1 MDDDAPDGEEPDHER
16 AGAGGGLAPRRF
28 DPLAP
33 GEVRPA
39 GWLAAQLETQAA
51 GLTGTLPEFW
61 PDLADNRWLGGAND
75 GWERGPYYADGLVPL
90 AFALDDDALRERA
103 ERWVEA
109 FLDGA
114 DGTGWIGPEEAAG
127 DYEPFDPWPRFVVLK
142 VLRQYADATGDERAV
157 DAVEGFCRYLHAAL
171 RNRPLF
177 SWGRFRWADLVV
189 TVDWL
194 YERTGE
200 AWLLDLAD
208 LAAEQGYDWTDH
220 FVDFRY
226 PRPQPADEHAL
237 ETHVVNN
244 AMGVKSPAV
253 RARRAAATTDA
264 GATGTEAVDRGVEAL
279 DEFHGQVTGAFSGD
293 EHLAGRSPVR
303 GTELCAVVEYLYS
316 LRYLLSVDGDPAY
329 ADRLERLAFNA
340 LPATLAPDASAHQYD
355 QQVNQVVCDVT
366 DRGWTN
372 DPDATLFGIA
382 PHYGCCTANLHQG
395 WPKVATGMAMATDD
409 GLAALVH
416 GPYEATVD
424 VGGDDGDGD
433 GERVTVRSRT
443 AYPFADE
450 VTFAFELDGPV
461 AFPFGVRVPSWAV
474 EPTVATPDGEER
486 VEPGTVH
493 VVERTFAD
501 GDEVTCTFPAA
512 VEAVRGQRGS
522 VALRRGPL
530 VFSHAPGEQWRR
542 VRGHPPDA
550 DYEVHPTTP
559 WRYALAV
566 DPADPGPDVE
576 VSRSTP
582 GDPPFAPDDPPVTL
596 RVPARHCPEWEA
608 TETGDAKPPTSPVR
622 TSGEATTL
630 ELVPYGCTNL
640 RVTEFPLAAD
650 R

>member
-1 MDDDAPDGEEPDHER
+1 MDDDAPDGEPTRER
-16 AGAGGGLAPRRF
+16 AGDGLAPRRF
-28 DPLAP
+28 HPLAP
-33 GEVRPA
+33 GDVRPE

-90 AFALDDDALRERA
+90 AALLEDDALRERA

-109 FLDGA
+109 FLDGQ
-114 DGTGWIGPEEAAG
+114 DGTGWIGPVEAAG

-142 VLRQYADATGDERAV
+142 VLRQHADATGDERAV
-157 DAVEGFCRYLHAAL
+157 EAIAGFCRYLHAAL
-171 RNRPLF
+171 RNRSLF

-200 AWLLDLAD
+200 AWLLDLAE

-220 FVDFRY
+220 FVDFRH
-226 PRPQPADEHAL
+226 PRPRPADERAL

-244 AMGVKSPAV
+244 AMGVKAPAV
-253 RARRAAATTDA
+253 RARRAVDADASAASPSGTAAVDA
-264 GATGTEAVDRGVEAL
+264 GIEAL
-279 DEFHGQVTGAFSGD
+279 DRFHGQVTGAFSGD

-355 QQVNQVVCDVT
+355 QQVNQVVCDVA

-416 GPYEATVD
+416 GPYEATAEVGVD
-424 VGGDDGDGD
+424 
-433 GERVTVRSRT
+433 EPAAVTVRSRT

-450 VTFAFELDGPV
+450 VTFAFELDAPV
-461 AFPFGVRVPSWAV
+461 TFPFGVRVPSWAV
-474 EPTVATPDGEER
+474 EPAVETPDGDGPAR
-486 VEPGTVH
+486 VEPGSVH

-512 VEAVRGQRGS
+512 VEAVRRQRGA

-550 DYEVHPTTP
+550 DYEVHPTTA

-566 DPADPGPDVE
+566 DPADPAPDVE
-576 VSRSTP
+576 VSRSPP
-582 GDPPFAPDDPPVTL
+582 GDPPFAPDEPPVTL

-608 TETGDAKPPTSPVR
+608 TGTGDARPPTGPVR
-622 TSGEATTL
+622 ASGESTTL
-630 ELVPYGCTNL
+630 DLVPYGCTNL
-640 RVTEFPLAAD
+640 RVTEFPLVAE